1 MQRRALLSAALLS
14 AFAATGL
21 ASRQVLAA
29 PAPKVLRIGVTAGL
43 HAEIL
48 EQVVPL
54 ARKNGLEIKIF
65 EFQDY
70 VQPNA
75 ALASGDLDAN
85 IFQTKPFLDAA
96 CKDRGYKL
104 TPVAG
109 TLTFPLAFYS
119 KKYKSFK
126 EIPNGSSIAIPNDP
140 SQGGRALILLASAGL
155 IELKNPKNLLS
166 SVLDIKSNP
175 HRFKFVE
182 LEAAQTPRALTD
194 VAAAAVNGNY
204 ATASGLNPTRDG
216 ILSEGADS
224 PYVNY
229 IVVQEKDKN
238 ASWIPDLVKSYQQP
252 TISKFIK
259 TKYKGTVI
267 PAF

>member
-1 MQRRALLSAALLS
+1 MQRRAFIASSVASLLSAGFAGR
-14 AFAATGL
+14 AFAAGETT
-21 ASRQVLAA
+21 
-29 PAPKVLRIGVTAGL
+29 LRIGVTAGL

-48 EQVVPL
+48 EQVVPI
-54 ARKNGLEIKIF
+54 AKKNGLAIKIF

-75 ALASGDLDAN
+75 ALANGDLDAN

-104 TPVAG
+104 KEVAP

-126 EIPNGSSIAIPNDP
+126 DIPDGSQIAIPNDP
-140 SQGGRALILLASAGL
+140 SQGGRALILLHSAKL
-155 IELKNPKNLLS
+155 ITLKDPKNLLS
-166 SVLDIKSNP
+166 SPLDVKANP

-182 LEAAQTPRALTD
+182 LEAAQTPRALSD
-194 VAAAAVNGNY
+194 VAAAAINGNY
-204 ATASGLNPTRDG
+204 ANSAGLNPTRDG

-229 IVVQEKDKN
+229 IVVQAKDVNKP
-238 ASWIPDLVKSYQQP
+238 WVQTLIKSYQQP
-252 TISKFIK
+252 QIAKFIK
-259 TKYKGTVI
+259 TKYKGSVI
-267 PAF
+267 PGF